1 MPPRTA
7 QMVVLLTGFIAFISI
22 LVAGMLA
29 IRLDRTR
36 DVLDRSARTLPAL
49 AVPLSG
55 TSRALAVLAGA
66 VEHLPLIPSGERRQ
80 TFEHAGPPA

>member
-7 QMVVLLTGFIAFISI
+7 QWVVIMTGFIAFLSI

-36 DVLDRSARTLPAL
+36 GVLQQRLQQCECCQDL
-49 AVPLSG
+49 
-55 TSRALAVLAGA
+55 
-66 VEHLPLIPSGERRQ
+66 RR
-80 TFEHAGPPA
+80 

>member
-7 QMVVLLTGFIAFISI
+7 QMVVILTGFIAFTSI

-36 DVLDRSARTLPAL
+36 DVLRQRLDACTCCQEL
-49 AVPLSG
+49 
-55 TSRALAVLAGA
+55 
-66 VEHLPLIPSGERRQ
+66 RR
-80 TFEHAGPPA
+80 